1 MAIWGCVNDTN
12 DLARLL
18 EMAMPQVDTDAEMLK
33 LEPDTLKAVE
43 RMADSF
49 TDCLLSQQDA
59 LADLMANADTLAI
72 EKDTLQQAGWLLR
85 QLTQVHELTRRIA
98 SIAGAYSDPETR
110 ALYLAMGR
118 GDIAQVARLTQ

>member
-1 MAIWGCVNDTN
+1 MAIWGCAKETN

-33 LEPDTLKAVE
+33 LEPESLEKVE

-49 TDCLLSQQDA
+49 TDCLLSQQAA
-59 LADLMANADTLAI
+59 LADLIANADTLAI

-98 SIAGAYSDPETR
+98 SMAGTYSDPETR
-110 ALYLAMGR
+110 AIYLAMGR
-118 GDIAQVARLTQ
+118 GDSAEVARLMQ